1 MAAIDL
7 PHGLLSREP
16 IYFYEEKTKVERMVT
31 DYQANYYQDSVTFDD
46 VAVEFTLEEWTLL
59 DTTQRN
65 LYKDVML
72 ENFENLTSVAGKP
85 QWRETV

>member
-1 MAAIDL
+1 M
-7 PHGLLSREP
+7 
-16 IYFYEEKTKVERMVT
+16 
-31 DYQANYYQDSVTFDD
+31 TFDD

-72 ENFENLTSVAGKP
+72 ENFENLTSVGKAVIIP
-85 QWRETV
+85 CNLLWNRYISYAYYCLAELTVNSEYSGK